1 MSVLERVFQQKISRS
16 QQDAHEFL
24 QVVAETLAE
33 EYHKQKKLESG
44 TTIEAI
50 YPGGVVQDVNGEE
63 DDGGDDEARGVAIMN
78 TENSD
83 EIEHIKGRPCEEDE
97 GMPLEG
103 KLESEI
109 ECQKCHFK
117 PKSTVSTFVVLTLPV
132 PQKVC
137 SPGIYQWDTWF

>member
-1 MSVLERVFQQKISRS
+1 M
-16 QQDAHEFL
+16 

-33 EYHKQKKLESG
+33 EYHKQNKLRDGAKKAES
-44 TTIEAI
+44 EKES
-50 YPGGVVQDVNGEE
+50 VVRNVGEE
-63 DDGGDDEARGVAIMN
+63 VEDEGDGNENEGNEEDSIVIN
-78 TENSD
+78 VENSD
-83 EIEHIKGRPCEEDE
+83 SSSDGDG

-117 PKSTVSTFVVLTLPV
+117 PKSTISTFVVLTLPV

-137 SPGIYQWDTWF
+137 SPELFQ

>member
-33 EYHKQKKLESG
+33 EYHKQKKQG
-44 TTIEAI
+44 RGVTIEET
-50 YPGGVVQDVNGEE
+50 YPERIVQEANGKEGDEE
-63 DDGGDDEARGVAIMN
+63 EKGIVIMN
-78 TENSD
+78 MDDSD
-83 EIEHIKGRPCEEDE
+83 ETPHVKESSCEDE

-137 SPGIYQWDTWF
+137 PPGIYQWDT